1 MKILLDECLPIDFRH
16 HLPGHEVHTSEWAGM
31 KGLKNRLL
39 LQQAES
45 AGYEVLITVDQ
56 GLRYQ
61 QNLAQR
67 KISILMIRSRTN
79 QMEDLV
85 PLVGSVL
92 VALTEILP
100 GQVTVAT

>member
-1 MKILLDECLPIDFRH
+1 
-16 HLPGHEVHTSEWAGM
+16 M
-31 KGLKNRLL
+31 KGLKNGLL

-61 QNLAQR
+61 QNLTQR

>member
-1 MKILLDECLPIDFRH
+1 
-16 HLPGHEVHTSEWAGM
+16 M

-61 QNLAQR
+61 QNLTQR

>member
-1 MKILLDECLPIDFRH
+1 
-16 HLPGHEVHTSEWAGM
+16 M
-31 KGLKNRLL
+31 KGLKNGLL

-56 GLRYQ
+56 GLYQ
-61 QNLAQR
+61 QNLTQR

-92 VALTEILP
+92 AALTEILP

>member
-1 MKILLDECLPIDFRH
+1 VKILLDECLPIDFRH

-31 KGLKNRLL
+31 KGLKNGLL

-56 GLRYQ
+56 GLYQ
-61 QNLAQR
+61 QNLTQR

-92 VALTEILP
+92 AALTEILP

>member
-1 MKILLDECLPIDFRH
+1 MTFGTTY
-16 HLPGHEVHTSEWAGM
+16 PGTKFTRRSGPVF
-31 KGLKNRLL
+31 GLKNGLL
-39 LQQAES
+39 LQHAES
-45 AGYEVLITVDQ
+45 AGNEVLITVDQ

-85 PLVGSVL
+85 PLAGSVL
-92 VALTEILP
+92 SALAGTGP
-100 GQVTVAT
+100 GQVSVAT

>member
-1 MKILLDECLPIDFRH
+1 MKN
-16 HLPGHEVHTSEWAGM
+16 G
-31 KGLKNRLL
+31 LL
-39 LQQAES
+39 LQHAES
-45 AGYEVLITVDQ
+45 AGNEVLITVDQ

-85 PLVGSVL
+85 PLAGSVL
-92 VALTEILP
+92 SALAGTGP
-100 GQVTVAT
+100 GQVSVAT